1 MEQNKLKRKITF
13 DYWNVNKKEKLI
25 ERLESSSEKS
35 ITLFEDF
42 PNELFYEIC
51 DYLDVY
57 YVYKAFNNLNKRLQ
71 TLLFNST
78 VPLTINISSMSKS
91 IFQDYNK
98 HIIIPNQHRIKT
110 LRISNPFIVDLL
122 FSPVRI
128 TSKFIRLETLIFD
141 NIKSKYLLN
150 ILNHSKFLP
159 NLSSLVIILIDRSQ
173 DPNKIYQHIFRLPV
187 LKYCRISLKEEYFNH
202 FSLSISTNVTSHIQ
216 HLVIDHNFSL
226 HNLNAL
232 LSYVPQLRCLIFHCL
247 DGTHSNK
254 SEIFPCLSNNLT
266 HVSINI
272 KNITFEKFEI
282 IIKNLFYQLEILH
295 ISTNNDSIYVDANR
309 WKQLIL
315 SFMPNIR
322 IFDFQHVNYIQNNN
336 DNNKAIYDSIMDQF
350 SSSFWSERK
359 WLFEYQFYVQQS
371 QNYVIFY
378 SINQYRYTDF
388 VDHVDI
394 HGEEA
399 IMSCVNY
406 FQNAT
411 KLTLSHSFAASR
423 VWLRIILEHIIPLKQ
438 LTTLVIDYDALSF
451 NQLIKLLRFT
461 PNIHTLT
468 FKSHSI
474 QKPNSILIQQ
484 SQTFRLISNTNTI
497 TNVTIEERYTA
508 ENIKLLAILCPR
520 MQHLTIDILTTE
532 LESTMKFILLKTK
545 TDLQHL
551 CSMCI
556 KTSRKSMIG
565 KLKALIEL
573 ERLLD
578 NYVIKMIDS
587 NIYLWW

>member
-1 MEQNKLKRKITF
+1 M
-13 DYWNVNKKEKLI
+13 
-25 ERLESSSEKS
+25 
-35 ITLFEDF
+35 
-42 PNELFYEIC
+42 
-51 DYLDVY
+51 
-57 YVYKAFNNLNKRLQ
+57 
-71 TLLFNST
+71 
-78 VPLTINISSMSKS
+78 
-91 IFQDYNK
+91 
-98 HIIIPNQHRIKT
+98 IIPNQYRIKT

-159 NLSSLVIILIDRSQ
+159 NLSSLIIIPIDRCRN
-173 DPNKIYQHIFRLPV
+173 PNKIYQYIFCLPV

-216 HLVIDHNFSL
+216 HLVIDHKFSL

-254 SEIFPCLSNNLT
+254 SETFSCLSNNLT

-272 KNITFEKFEI
+272 KNVTFENFEI
-282 IIKNLFYQLEILH
+282 IVKNLFHQLETLH
-295 ISTNNDSIYVDANR
+295 ISTNNDRIYVDANR

-322 IFDFQHVNYIQNNN
+322 IFDFQYVNYIQN
-336 DNNKAIYDSIMDQF
+336 
-350 SSSFWSERK
+350 
-359 WLFEYQFYVQQS
+359 
-371 QNYVIFY
+371 
-378 SINQYRYTDF
+378 F

-399 IMSCVNY
+399 IMNCVNY

-451 NQLIKLLRFT
+451 GQLIKLLRFT

-468 FKSHSI
+468 FKSRSI
-474 QKPNSILIQQ
+474 QKSNSMLIQQ
-484 SQTFRLISNTNTI
+484 NQTFRLISNTNTI
-497 TNVTIEERYTA
+497 THVTIEERCTG
-508 ENIKLLAILCPR
+508 ENIKLFVILCTR
-520 MQHLTIDILTTE
+520 MQHLTIDILISE

-556 KTSRKSMIG
+556 RTPRKSMIG
-565 KLKALIEL
+565 KLKTLIEL